1 MIKAESNFDPY
12 AVSKAGAQ
20 GLMQLMPGT
29 VAEMSIRD
37 VFDPGQNIAGGAQY
51 LFKLLKSYGNEL
63 DLAAYNAGPGTVKR
77 HGGVPPYPET
87 QAYIA
92 KVKRFMAEFV
102 GGEERV
108 REEGDAYILEYDRK
122 TYSIRKSLVE
132 KIS

>member
-1 MIKAESNFDPY
+1 M
-12 AVSKAGAQ
+12 
-20 GLMQLMPGT
+20 
-29 VAEMSIRD
+29 
-37 VFDPGQNIAGGAQY
+37 
-51 LFKLLKSYGNEL
+51 FKLLKSYGNEL
-63 DLAAYNAGPGTVKR
+63 DLALAAYNAGPGTVKR